1 MKKAWMIGLLIF
13 CMFGSAPAQAA
24 VWVVDDDGGVGVDF
38 TTIQDCLDAAGT
50 GDTCQVRAGTYV
62 ENLTWPI
69 NNGITLAGDDPA
81 TCVVDG
87 NGADPVIAVQN
98 PFFWVTDLSIRGLGI
113 TNGGGSGLG
122 SGILVEPTF
131 DVTVD
136 LEGLEVYGNADGGIV
151 VTDTYSSSAEVV
163 LSVENCRIMNNA
175 GTSTVFGGAAG
186 ILLGGISVDLNVDGC
201 EIFQNDLAG
210 ILAGFMDDD
219 YITGRIANNRIY
231 ANSGYVMTDLMGF
244 GIYLGA
250 WVGNDV
256 NIENNEIFQNR
267 GDPSLTTKSMGIFL
281 TFDTDPYFSSAYIH
295 DNTVY
300 DHVAELGDAAGIAV
314 DAGSGDFTYSV
325 YQNLVVGNRG
335 TGSGSLLPFSG
346 GMVCK
351 NAGGGGSPY
360 SDWIF
365 NNIIASNGP
374 HGIGLH
380 VDAYGV
386 FLLNNTIVDSLSVGV
401 EYFEAAGPTVP
412 FASNLIV
419 GDWDSA
425 SGATDLVGN
434 LPVTYSDV
442 QDGAPDPTN
451 ITVYPDFMDP
461 DGGDDILGT
470 PDDDYHIL
478 PISPCIK
485 TGDTLGTITDDFDGD
500 TRTDPV
506 DMGADEYV
514 ANTALGTD
522 VQVDLNPECKV
533 RFGQVSQ
540 AGQTTLDTR
549 PGMGVLPAG
558 YINLTGSPLYDIRTG
573 AGYTGVIDVCL
584 SYTDESLPTGALE
597 SRIEILHQEASGFAD
612 ITASR
617 DAGLNE
623 VCGEVDSLSDFILA
637 YVSEGT
643 CMDSDSDGY
652 GLPGEA
658 VCPAGAA
665 EDCDDGSAAVNPGA
679 VELCANG
686 IDDECDGLMD
696 CADTDDC
703 SEDPACQPV
712 HQASTILPDD
722 YPGSDVGSSKIINYL
737 AFYLFIPWAAVFVV
751 RGIARRKN

>member
-1 MKKAWMIGLLIF
+1 MKTIWMIGFLIL
-13 CMFGSAPAQAA
+13 CMFCSAQVQAA

-38 TTIQDCLDAAGT
+38 TVIQDCLDAAGL
-50 GDTCQVRAGTYV
+50 GDTCQVRGGAYM

-69 NNGITLAGDDPA
+69 NSGITLAGDDPA

-87 NGADPVIAVQN
+87 NGADPVITVHN
-98 PFFWVTDLSIRGLGI
+98 PFFWVTALSIRGLGI
-113 TNGGGSGLG
+113 TNGGGTGLG
-122 SGILVEPTF
+122 PGILVEPTF
-131 DVTVD
+131 DVTVN

-163 LSVENCRIMNNA
+163 LSVVNSRIMNNA
-175 GTSTVFGGAAG
+175 GASTAFGGAAG
-186 ILLGGISVDLNVDGC
+186 ILLGGVSVDLNVDGC

-210 ILAGFMDDD
+210 IFSGFMDDD
-219 YITGRIANNRIY
+219 YITGKIANNRIHG
-231 ANSGYVMTDLMGF
+231 NSGYVLTELMGF

-250 WVGNDV
+250 WIGNDV
-256 NIENNEIFQNR
+256 IIENNEIFQNR
-267 GDPSLTTKSMGIFL
+267 GDPSLTAKSMGIFL
-281 TFDTDPYFSSAYIH
+281 KFDADPYYSSAYIH

-300 DHVAELGDAAGIAV
+300 DHVAELGEVAGIGV

-325 YQNLVVGNRG
+325 YRNLVFGNRG
-335 TGSGSLLPFSG
+335 TGGGALLPFSG
-346 GMVCK
+346 GLICK

-360 SDWIF
+360 SDVVF
-365 NNIIASNGP
+365 NNVIASNGP

-380 VDAYGV
+380 VDADGV
-386 FLLNNTIVDSLSVGV
+386 LLQNNTVVDSLSVGV
-401 EYFEAAGPTVP
+401 EYFEAAAPTVP
-412 FASNLIV
+412 VASNLII
-419 GDWDSA
+419 GDWDSG

-451 ITVYPDFMDP
+451 ISVYPDFVDP
-461 DGGDDILGT
+461 DGTDDTLGT

-478 PISPCIK
+478 PGSPCIK
-485 TGDTLGTITDDFDGD
+485 TGGASGIISDDFDGD

-514 ANTALGTD
+514 ENTAQGTS

-533 RFGQVSQ
+533 RFAQVSS

-558 YINLTGSPLYDIRTG
+558 YLDLTGSPLYDIRTG
-573 AGYTGVIDVCL
+573 AGYTGSIDVCL
-584 SYTDESLPTGALE
+584 SYTDEFLPAGSLE
-597 SRIEILHQEASGFAD
+597 SRIEILHEEASGFAD

-623 VCGEVDSLSDFILA
+623 VCGVVDSLSDFILA
-637 YVSEGT
+637 YVPEGT

-665 EDCDDGSAAVNPGA
+665 EDCDDESPGVNPGA
-679 VELCANG
+679 AEICNNL
-686 IDDECDGLMD
+686 IDDDCDGDMD
-696 CADTDDC
+696 CND
-703 SEDPACQPV
+703 SECVGNPACEPV
-712 HQASTILPDD
+712 HQASSIPLDR
-722 YPGSDVGSSKIINYL
+722 YPGSEIGSSKIINYL
-737 AFYLFIPWAAVFVV
+737 AFYLFIPWATVFAV
-751 RGIARRKN
+751 RGIVRRKK